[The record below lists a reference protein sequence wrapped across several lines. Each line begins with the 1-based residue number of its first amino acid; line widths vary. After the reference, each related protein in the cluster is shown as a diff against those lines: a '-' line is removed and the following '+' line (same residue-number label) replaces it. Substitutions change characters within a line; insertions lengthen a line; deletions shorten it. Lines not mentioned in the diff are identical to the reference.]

1 MTHHPNQSMMDNQQH
16 RSPNE
21 WLTEIKRL
29 YYIVYGLTIALF
41 GVIWYMNY
49 TSLADTGEA
58 FMLFEPN
65 SAIGMYIQ
73 YGVILYTLAAIPGA
87 LYWFK
92 RKCTVLSKIEDE
104 AERYDKYY
112 AYASIR
118 IAIIAV
124 SMPLSLFGY
133 MVLGAYKPMLWLAA
147 IAAIAFVFTK
157 PSAAKT
163 EEELRPKDDDLKY

>member
-1 MTHHPNQSMMDNQQH
+1 MVKQQH

-41 GVIWYMNY
+41 GVIWYLNFQ
-49 TSLADTGEA
+49 SVADTGEA

-65 SAIGMYIQ
+65 STTGMCIQ
-73 YGVILYTLAAIPGA
+73 YGAILYTLAAIPGA
-87 LYWFK
+87 LFWFK
-92 RKCTVLSKIEDE
+92 RKCMVIAKIEDE

-112 AYASIR
+112 AYAFLR
-118 IAIIAV
+118 IGIIAV

-133 MVLGAYKPMLWLAA
+133 MALGAYKPMLWLAA

-157 PSAAKT
+157 PSVART
-163 EEELRPKDDDLKY
+163 EEELRPKDDDLNY